1 MACSNRR
8 EGLNA
13 PVVKRGKLRTPRCSS
28 TFEYRYL
35 EVIALPDV
43 NRQAWVPIFAPSNA
57 VARSERCTADSCSC
71 NRREDYPLKMNA
83 NTTMLSNPGGAS
95 SESPSW
101 VTVPPG
107 GRAEP
112 VAEPNEQWGT
122 WVELQGAAAGGTLL
136 GLGTLP
142 TDGATPGAYGRFHA
156 FTWRP
161 RLRWV
166 LLALSLLSIAELASE
181 LSTQGTV
188 DAPFQVHT
196 EPSAQVFARYLKA
209 LGNARFPGHE
219 TPLLPW
225 ARKTLREK

>member
-1 MACSNRR
+1 M
-8 EGLNA
+8 
-13 PVVKRGKLRTPRCSS
+13 
-28 TFEYRYL
+28 
-35 EVIALPDV
+35 
-43 NRQAWVPIFAPSNA
+43 
-57 VARSERCTADSCSC
+57 
-71 NRREDYPLKMNA
+71 KMNA

-112 VAEPNEQWGT
+112 VAEPEEQWGT
-122 WVELQGAAAGGTLL
+122 WVELQAGAAGGTFL